1 MYVSESICVCVCVC
15 MCGFVCVCVLFHW
28 LFLFLFLCSFF
39 YTNLFVVSSFHCYS
53 LDACLISEESV
64 NMDGREHGA
73 ERRGL
78 SGGKTVNRIYDMKT
92 NILSIYELKCFK

>member
-1 MYVSESICVCVCVC
+1 
-15 MCGFVCVCVLFHW
+15 
-28 LFLFLFLCSFF
+28 
-39 YTNLFVVSSFHCYS
+39 
-53 LDACLISEESV
+53 
-64 NMDGREHGA
+64 MDGREHGA